1 MDFDATSFYP
11 SAMWDEKSVY
21 PKIETGFAFKPHMK
35 NIYVEAFNN
44 QTFNQD
50 GNESA
55 ILKKYHKPPNPKFQ
69 QLPIKEKMKNIE
81 VNRMISRYIMD
92 TLTSVNIQ
100 EIVKFGKEVIEIYEG
115 VIYQENFL

>member
-21 PKIETGFAFKPHMK
+21 PKIEIGFAFKPHMK
-35 NIYVEAFNN
+35 KIYVEAFNN
-44 QTFNQD
+44 QTFNRD

-55 ILKKYHKPPNPKFQ
+55 ILKKNHKPPNPKFQ

-92 TLTSVNIQ
+92 TLTSVNNQ
-100 EIVKFGKEVIEIYEG
+100 EIVKFGKKVTQNYEG